1 MSSDIRNKILET
13 AARLFAAQGYAA
25 VSMRRLATE
34 TGMTQANLYYHF
46 KDKEDLVRSTLAYA
60 FKDRNPSLEKVI
72 AGGNDPETR
81 LELAISWFAR
91 NLFEDAILAKLFIRE
106 LLVADSE
113 RMKFLTE
120 SIFQDTF
127 SILVGLLEDYLGA
140 QHAVLHAL
148 ALTSTVLGFFQIS
161 GFTKHLDEVRPELV
175 DPETISKFL
184 MNELRN
190 KTRDCDTA

>member
-13 AARLFAAQGYAA
+13 AARLFAAHGYAA

-60 FKDRNPSLEKVI
+60 FKDRNLSLEEAI
-72 AGGNDPETR
+72 TGGNDPESR

-113 RMKFLTE
+113 RMKYLTE
-120 SIFQDTF
+120 RIFQDTF
-127 SILVGLLEDYLGA
+127 TTLVGLLQDYLGA
-140 QHAVLHAL
+140 QHAVLYGL
-148 ALTSTVLGFFQIS
+148 ALTSTILGFFQIS

-184 MNELRN
+184 MNELR
-190 KTRDCDTA
+190 KKVRGCDTA